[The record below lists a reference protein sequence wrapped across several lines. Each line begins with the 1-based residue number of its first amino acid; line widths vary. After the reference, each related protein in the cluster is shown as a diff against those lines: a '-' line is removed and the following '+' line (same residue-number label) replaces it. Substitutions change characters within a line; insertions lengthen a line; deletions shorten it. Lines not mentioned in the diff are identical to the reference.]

1 MIFSNTTPLIALA
14 GVRQLDLLSALF
26 GEIHVVE
33 TVIDE
38 CAAGGPIAVP
48 NLRNLGWVRV
58 VKVLPANQ
66 PGVLL
71 DLDRGERDTLT
82 MAQKMGAAR
91 VIIDER
97 IGRNIAELIGLHV
110 VGTLGILLKA
120 KEQGLIASFG
130 ETVARMRANGIHY
143 HPALVSKLTSL
154 AGENA

>member
-1 MIFSNTTPLIALA
+1 MIFSNTTQLIALA
-14 GVRQLDLLSALF
+14 GVRQLDLLPALF
-26 GEIHVVE
+26 SEIHVVE

-48 NLRNLGWVRV
+48 NLRNLDWVRV
-58 VKVLPANQ
+58 VKVLPANL

-71 DLDRGERDTLT
+71 ELDRGE
-82 MAQKMGAAR
+82 R

-97 IGRNIAELIGLHV
+97 IGRNIAELIGLAV

-120 KEQGLIASFG
+120 KEQGLITSFG

-143 HPALVSKLTSL
+143 HPVLVSKLTAL